1 MGKFGK
7 NLMLALQGEKK
18 QSSSERERL
27 PGGVKDLKRY
37 TVGKDIDLVFVI
49 DTTGSMSNKI
59 QGLLNSCSRFVDEF
73 ADLGMNY
80 RMAIVAFGDL
90 NVKRDKIMATGFT
103 ENVEI
108 VQKNLRNIPR
118 FSGGGN
124 NGESSLQALEKMIAL
139 TFRSGAVKVAILI
152 TDEPALQD
160 RNLTV
165 SAVTDQLTRN
175 EILTFVVSPSIGY
188 FKDMA
193 KQTGGKWY
201 KVSSRTDFRDMLD
214 MFRRVAEQVS
224 QVVSDVYRLG
234 DGSVSGYRKLN
245 PPSGKT

>member
-1 MGKFGK
+1 
-7 NLMLALQGEKK
+7 MLALQGNQNQ
-18 QSSSERERL
+18 QSTVREQL
-27 PGGVKDLKRY
+27 PEGHKGLKRY
-37 TVGKDIDLVFVI
+37 TQGKEIDLVFVI

-59 QGLLNSCSRFVDEF
+59 EGLLNSCSRFVDEF

-103 ENVEI
+103 ENVEV

-124 NGESSLQALEKMIAL
+124 NGESSLQALEKMMAL
-139 TFRSGAVKVAILI
+139 SFRAGAVKVAILI

-175 EILTFVVSPSIGY
+175 EILTFVISPSIGY
-188 FKDMA
+188 FKEMA
-193 KQTGGKWY
+193 KRTGGKWY
-201 KVSSRTDFRDMLD
+201 KVSARTDFRDMLD

-245 PPSGKT
+245 EGPS